1 MKTATKSSGS
11 RRPDPGAAALRQL
24 INTIPDAAKCP
35 LPVGQPD
42 FTKCSRAIAQFAN
55 ANASQPLPFPSA
67 LLPFPL

>member
-1 MKTATKSSGS
+1 MKTKVT
-11 RRPDPGAAALRQL
+11 RRPDPGAAALRDL

-42 FTKCSRAIAQFAN
+42 FTKCSHAIAQFAT
-55 ANASQPLPFPSA
+55 AAASQPLPFPSA

>member
-1 MKTATKSSGS
+1 MKTKVT
-11 RRPDPGAAALRQL
+11 RRPDPGAAALRDL

-42 FTKCSRAIAQFAN
+42 FTKCSRAIAQFAG
-55 ANASQPLPFPSA
+55 AAASQPLPFPSA

>member
-1 MKTATKSSGS
+1 MKTKVT
-11 RRPDPGAAALRQL
+11 RRPDSGAAALRQL

-42 FTKCSRAIAQFAN
+42 FTKCSRAIAQFAL
-55 ANASQPLPFPSA
+55 AAASQPLPFPSA